1 MTAVTTGIVRSL
13 HRWPVKSMGGERV
26 DALRLDGRGAA
37 GDRTHALFDDFRGA
51 PRCCTVRQVPR
62 MLTWAAHY
70 AIPGAELDPAS
81 PPLPVLTGP
90 DGRRFA
96 WDDPALPAALEA
108 NLGRPLTLHR
118 ELRGQQDLGDT
129 VLVTTQAT
137 LDAVGEA
144 LGRPL
149 DLRRFRTNVH
159 VVLDAPA
166 FAEETWQGR
175 TLLIGDAKLALL
187 HPCERCVIPTRD
199 PDSGAR
205 DAEILRWLA
214 RERRTLFGIN
224 ARPLGPSLI
233 REGDAI
239 TLA

>member
-1 MTAVTTGIVRSL
+1 MTAPVTGVVRSL
-13 HRWPVKSMGGERV
+13 HRWPVKSMAGERV
-26 DALRLDGRGAA
+26 DALRMDGRGAG
-37 GDRTHALFDDFRGA
+37 GDRTHALFDEFRGA
-51 PRCCTVRQVPR
+51 PRRCTVRQVPR
-62 MLTWAAHY
+62 MLTWRAHY
-70 AIPGAELDPAS
+70 ALPGAELDPEH
-81 PPLPVLTGP
+81 PPLPVLTAP
-90 DGRRFA
+90 DGRSFG
-96 WDDPALPAALEA
+96 WEDPALPGALAED
-108 NLGRPLTLHR
+108 LGRPLTLRR
-118 ELRGQQDLGDT
+118 EPRGQQDLGDS

-166 FAEETWQGR
+166 FAEEEWDGR
-175 TLLIGDAKLALL
+175 GLRIGDAELALL

-233 REGDAI
+233 REGDAV
-239 TLA
+239 TVG